1 MQSCIARHIGLPT
14 CLLPIPTISAL
25 RPCKYRE
32 ARGGHFDRRGRRKET
47 ANPIHS
53 IHLTSASRDGRTAAI
68 VSANHRALPTAKK
81 GVRDD
86 VSRIPSL
93 PAQTRRR
100 ARTEE
105 RRPSVEDL
113 AKWLPRPRNRS
124 GPGRGAANYSNRRVA
139 SSQYQNKN
147 RTLVRDNV
155 RRDLGLERLSAQKRE
170 SDGRTDGDR
179 PPDPPRW

>member
-1 MQSCIARHIGLPT
+1 MGISIG
-14 CLLPIPTISAL
+14 
-25 RPCKYRE
+25 E
-32 ARGGHFDRRGRRKET
+32 EGGRRRRRPT
-47 ANPIHS
+47 PSTPFDVGVA
-53 IHLTSASRDGRTAAI
+53 RRTAAI

-93 PAQTRRR
+93 RAQTRRR
-100 ARTEE
+100 TRTEE

-155 RRDLGLERLSAQKRE
+155 RRDLGLERLSSAQKRE